1 MLTTFSASR
10 LVPLP
15 FHTASSH
22 FGSFERGS
30 TRALSSRGS
39 NTYNRIKQY
48 ILWSRFFMNLFRK
61 QIVRLLNLTA
71 FCLIA
76 TAANSAEHY
85 MTETH
90 FLIPAG
96 PGGGW
101 DGTARGFGDAM
112 RRSGIVEDV
121 SFENLSGGGGGRA
134 IARFIKTAKTQQNTL
149 LISSTP
155 MVVRS
160 LQKIFPQSFRDLVP
174 IASVIADYSAFV
186 VAMDSKISNFSDAAM
201 LFKQSPRSLKVAGG
215 SVRGSTDHFVF
226 ARAIEL
232 AGGNPRQVVYIPYDG
247 GGKAMAGI
255 LSGETQVLS
264 TGMSEAIS
272 MSRAGKVRIIA
283 ITAPERLPEVPEIPT
298 LTEQG
303 HDLVFAN
310 WRGFFAVKGLPE
322 ETYTSMQNTIAA
334 VVKSEEFEQVRA
346 RNGWSRFHQSGEAFY
361 QFLEQ
366 QEEEI
371 GTLMRNLGFLK
382 SSVK

>member
-1 MLTTFSASR
+1 
-10 LVPLP
+10 
-15 FHTASSH
+15 
-22 FGSFERGS
+22 
-30 TRALSSRGS
+30 
-39 NTYNRIKQY
+39 
-48 ILWSRFFMNLFRK
+48 MNLFRK

-186 VAMDSKISNFSDAAM
+186 VASDSKISNFSDAAM